1 MSKRDVNG
9 VVLNADN
16 AEPEP
21 SEEDLFGGP
30 PPTEESEEESVDAGW
45 RVCSGPPSEF
55 VQEATEEQKARR
67 AKAVQDKRETVRKLL
82 DRMLS
87 TQAEVTKL
95 DLRIGNDDMFVPSLD
110 RNMFAVQESVQMQVQ
125 RLRDARDAKI
135 NDIGRFRAAI
145 TLMVE

>member
-1 MSKRDVNG
+1 
-9 VVLNADN
+9 
-16 AEPEP
+16 
-21 SEEDLFGGP
+21 
-30 PPTEESEEESVDAGW
+30 
-45 RVCSGPPSEF
+45 
-55 VQEATEEQKARR
+55 
-67 AKAVQDKRETVRKLL
+67 
-82 DRMLS
+82 MLS